1 MPVFEF
7 MGKRYNNPAELAP
20 DKIGGNCKA
29 FNWMLPC
36 LLLLSGGSLSAQY
49 RAIDRHAAK
58 APDSL
63 SRNLPALVDY
73 LCEPAQTET
82 EKARSL
88 YTWILQNLTYDDA
101 ASEQQRRINRS
112 IGDILQRR
120 RGICFDYSKL
130 YEAMCRQ
137 AGLKCWSVSGYSR
150 PKLEA
155 PGPIPSPNHSW
166 NAIRLDGQ
174 WKLLDP
180 TWADANSQDE
190 LMARY
195 GADYFLTPPSLFVFN
210 HLPAVPMWQ
219 LLDCPLDSTWFFLG
233 AESLRIDTIMAS
245 FAFRDSIESFF
256 RLPEAEQRL
265 WEANATYRFYPTN
278 ANREQWAQALID
290 FAVELDKGTEALQ
303 TTDSLEALIGLQAEM
318 LHYCEQAAAL
328 TALRDW
334 QIEFFAGL
342 LLNQA
347 VAYNQRPNRS
357 KSRSLELNNLQTA
370 KGFLL
375 RAREWLDMLPTDNY
389 YRQYAEKRCVEYL
402 EVVEFNIGR
411 L

>member
-49 RAIDRHAAK
+49 RTIDRHAAK

-137 AGLKCWSVSGYSR
+137 AGLKCWSVSGR
-150 PKLEA
+150 
-155 PGPIPSPNHSW
+155 
-166 NAIRLDGQ
+166 
-174 WKLLDP
+174 
-180 TWADANSQDE
+180 
-190 LMARY
+190 M
-195 GADYFLTPPSLFVFN
+195 
-210 HLPAVPMWQ
+210 
-219 LLDCPLDSTWFFLG
+219 
-233 AESLRIDTIMAS
+233 
-245 FAFRDSIESFF
+245 
-256 RLPEAEQRL
+256 
-265 WEANATYRFYPTN
+265 
-278 ANREQWAQALID
+278 
-290 FAVELDKGTEALQ
+290 
-303 TTDSLEALIGLQAEM
+303 
-318 LHYCEQAAAL
+318 
-328 TALRDW
+328 
-334 QIEFFAGL
+334 
-342 LLNQA
+342 
-347 VAYNQRPNRS
+347 
-357 KSRSLELNNLQTA
+357 
-370 KGFLL
+370 
-375 RAREWLDMLPTDNY
+375 
-389 YRQYAEKRCVEYL
+389 
-402 EVVEFNIGR
+402 
-411 L
+411 